1 LGGVRHQRIFVAAI
15 LGALAFCCAQKAWA
29 DRRAA
34 AALNGAHRAAQV
46 EGQAAVKDVAGK
58 TVIDETGR
66 RVTVQGEVK
75 HIVTLAPDLTET
87 IYALG
92 LDERLA
98 GDTTACDTPA
108 AAREKPHVGGPVSP
122 NLEAIVALH
131 PDLVLATTTINRRET
146 VDALRRLG
154 IAVYTSDPHTVR
166 GTLDSIAR
174 MAEITGAGAEGTALV
189 ARLQARLDALQ
200 ARLGD
205 LPLVHV
211 LFVVWEEPLITIG
224 QNTFIADA
232 LRWAGGESVIQSDQN
247 WPRVGLEEVV
257 RLQPEYIVLTGDHL
271 QAEGAEGTDFR
282 TRAGWRELRA
292 VEMGHVAVIGDGVD
306 RPSPGLIDAIEQLAH
321 VLHPDAFKEKGE
333 NGKVDMENG
342 LRLHA
347 TVAVREEL
355 SQCAR

>member
-1 LGGVRHQRIFVAAI
+1 LGGARHQRIYVAA
-15 LGALAFCCAQKAWA
+15 LLSALTFCCAQRAWA
-29 DRRAA
+29 DGHSATGFMGARRAA
-34 AALNGAHRAAQV
+34 KIEA
-46 EGQAAVKDVAGK
+46 QAAAKDAGGK

-98 GDTTACDTPA
+98 GDTDVCDTPP

-122 NLEAIVALH
+122 SLEAIVALH
-131 PDLVLATTTINRRET
+131 PDLVLATTSINRRET
-146 VDALRRLG
+146 VDALRGLG

-174 MAEITGAGAEGTALV
+174 VAEIAGAGERGMALV
-189 ARLQARLDALQ
+189 AQLQSRLDALH
-200 ARLGD
+200 ARLGE

-211 LFVVWEEPLITIG
+211 LFVVWEDPLITIG
-224 QNTFIADA
+224 QNTFVADA

-247 WPRVGLEEVV
+247 WPRVGLEEIV
-257 RLQPEYIVLTGDHL
+257 RLQPEYIVLTGDH
-271 QAEGAEGTDFR
+271 QKAEGAEGTDFR
-282 TRAGWRELRA
+282 SRVGWKELRA
-292 VEMGHVAVIGDGVD
+292 VELGHVAVLGDGLD
-306 RPSPGLIDAIEQLAH
+306 RPSAGLIDAIEQLAH
-321 VLHPDAFKEKGE
+321 VLHPDAFKDKSE
-333 NGKVDMENG
+333 NGKEKMEDG

-347 TVAVREEL
+347 TVGMQMEL